1 MRKTILFIFLIAL
14 SFAGKAQFAVNYY
27 YDGNTIG
34 ISTNPEKGH
43 WFEFRVNTVPYKF
56 SDWNHSQRGIPQ
68 AYFCYKLISDGK
80 ASLYSGVGAGI
91 PILSDD
97 INTVNISIPVGLQVN
112 PFVQLPKL
120 YLTAE
125 YNPMID
131 ILNDGLEITN
141 TLSVG
146 FRYVFSKKE

>member
-1 MRKTILFIFLIAL
+1 MKKAILFIFLIAL

-43 WFEFRVNTVPYKF
+43 WLEFRINTVPYIF

-68 AYFCYKLISDGK
+68 AYFCFKLISDGK
-80 ASLYSGVGAGI
+80 ASLYSGIGAGI
-91 PILSDD
+91 PVSSEEID
-97 INTVNISIPVGLQVN
+97 IVNINIPVGLQLN
-112 PFVQLPKL
+112 PFNQLPKL

-131 ILNDGLEITN
+131 VLNERQITN

-146 FRYVFSKKE
+146 FRYVFSKAK

>member
-1 MRKTILFIFLIAL
+1 
-14 SFAGKAQFAVNYY
+14 
-27 YDGNTIG
+27 
-34 ISTNPEKGH
+34 
-43 WFEFRVNTVPYKF
+43 
-56 SDWNHSQRGIPQ
+56 
-68 AYFCYKLISDGK
+68 
-80 ASLYSGVGAGI
+80 
-91 PILSDD
+91 LSDD

-112 PFVQLPKL
+112 PFTQLPKL

>member
-1 MRKTILFIFLIAL
+1 MRKTILFICLVAL
-14 SFAGKAQFAVNYY
+14 SFAGKSQFAVNYY

-43 WFEFRVNTVPYKF
+43 WLEFRVNTVPYIF
-56 SDWNHSQRGIPQ
+56 TDWNHSQRGIPQ
-68 AYFCYKLISDGK
+68 AYFCFKLINDGK
-80 ASLYSGVGAGI
+80 ASLYSGIGMGI
-91 PILSDD
+91 PILQEEIDAVY
-97 INTVNISIPVGLQVN
+97 INVPVGLQVN
-112 PFVQLPKL
+112 PFTQLPKL

-131 ILNDGLEITN
+131 VSNEMEITN

-146 FRYVFSKKE
+146 FRYVFSKKK

>member
-1 MRKTILFIFLIAL
+1 MKKLILFIFLIAL

-43 WFEFRVNTVPYKF
+43 WFEFRINTVPYKF
-56 SDWNHSQRGIPQ
+56 SDWYHSQRGIPQ

-80 ASLYSGVGAGI
+80 VSLYSGVGVGI
-91 PILSDD
+91 PIPPGETG
-97 INTVNISIPVGLQVN
+97 IVNVSIPVGLQVN
-112 PFVQLPKL
+112 PFAQLPKL

-131 ILNDGLEITN
+131 ILTDDFEITN